1 VKLAPIPLVV
11 SIAFAAACGRTDP
24 ADLFVDS
31 DADAGDGGSARGGS
45 AGHGSGGAP
54 AGAGGVG
61 GNSVTGGSAGVS
73 AGIGGMAAGSGG
85 GGRGGA
91 AGSGGKAPV
100 CGDGIVGT
108 DEACDPGSD
117 PIAPALEI
125 RQGAYRKAIRPLV
138 GAVTASSHYAYGS
151 RSSHTGF
158 EAPEKSGLYLYRWD
172 PEAALSLVILNG
184 IDEDSSGLVQPP
196 SDIVFEIAGLPD
208 TAVVVISDDDVEFT
222 RTTPTTAR
230 GVWDCNRN
238 SDGGLIAGLPFPGT
252 WRLIITPSFR
262 AGITTWSFLSGL
274 LASELGV
281 GAELSLDLS
290 EPIEIVAS
298 DRVSGC
304 RADCTLPRC
313 GDEVLDPGEVCDD
326 GNGAPGDGCYDCRPD

>member
-1 VKLAPIPLVV
+1 MRGPLPLVL

-24 ADLFVDS
+24 ADLLLDP
-31 DADAGDGGSARGGS
+31 DANAGEGGSARGGS
-45 AGHGSGGAP
+45 AGNATGGATSGASGIGGHP
-54 AGAGGVG
+54 ATGGGAGVAAGNGGMSAGNGGVG
-61 GNSVTGGSAGVS
+61 RGGSS
-73 AGIGGMAAGSGG
+73 
-85 GGRGGA
+85 
-91 AGSGGKAPV
+91 GSGGKAPI
-100 CGDGIVGT
+100 CGDGIVETG
-108 DEACDPGSD
+108 EACDPGSE
-117 PIAPALEI
+117 PSPPALEV
-125 RQGAYRKAIRPLV
+125 RQGARRMPVRPLV
-138 GAVTASSHYAYGS
+138 GPTTATAHYAYGS

-158 EAPEKSGLYLYRWD
+158 EAAEKSSLYLYRWD
-172 PEAALSLVILNG
+172 PEAALSIVLLNG
-184 IDEDSSGLVQPP
+184 IDEDSSGLVQPA
-196 SDIVFEIAGLPD
+196 SDISFEITGLPD
-208 TAVVVISDDDVEFT
+208 TAVLVISDDDVEFA

-230 GVWDCNRN
+230 ADWDCNRN
-238 SDGGLIAGLPFPGT
+238 SDGGLIGGLPFPGT
-252 WRLIITPSFR
+252 WRLTITPSFR

-274 LASELGV
+274 LSSELGV